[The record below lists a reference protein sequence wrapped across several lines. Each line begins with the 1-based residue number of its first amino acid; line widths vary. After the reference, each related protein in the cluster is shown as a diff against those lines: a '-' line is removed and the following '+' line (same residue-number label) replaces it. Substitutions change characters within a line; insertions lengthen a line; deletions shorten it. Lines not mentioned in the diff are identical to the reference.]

1 MKVSH
6 QKVTIWMRTPS
17 NMSTPVIL
25 KKLAFALKCKCRKVV
40 VSCLLIFHCFPFSGN
55 LDGIFPP
62 SAQTDNAPSKRQQS
76 PQSHN
81 KSHYSSSST
90 IQNNYNYNVVEVL
103 EELSLIDDLAS
114 SDEES
119 SSTQEDAASA
129 SPKSTAENTDSI
141 PPYVESL
148 NKRQKGHK
156 SQQKKSQKLSQIIFG
171 GLSQPVRALSCHPF
185 ITCDLVSN
193 GQRLCPPQQTQYKQM
208 TKRYEYVYAFLLH

>member
-1 MKVSH
+1 MYL
-6 QKVTIWMRTPS
+6 P
-17 NMSTPVIL
+17 IL
-25 KKLAFALKCKCRKVV
+25 YWHFYSLA
-40 VSCLLIFHCFPFSGN
+40 SGN

-62 SAQTDNAPSKRQQS
+62 SAQSDNAPSKRQQS
-76 PQSHN
+76 PQNHN
-81 KSHYSSSST
+81 KPHHSASST

-119 SSTQEDAASA
+119 NNTQENAASVTPR
-129 SPKSTAENTDSI
+129 SSAENDSI
-141 PPYVESL
+141 PPYVDTL
-148 NKRQKGHK
+148 NKRQKEHR

-171 GLSQPVRALSCHPF
+171 GLSQPVRALSSHPY

-208 TKRYEYVYAFLLH
+208 SKRYEYEHLLL